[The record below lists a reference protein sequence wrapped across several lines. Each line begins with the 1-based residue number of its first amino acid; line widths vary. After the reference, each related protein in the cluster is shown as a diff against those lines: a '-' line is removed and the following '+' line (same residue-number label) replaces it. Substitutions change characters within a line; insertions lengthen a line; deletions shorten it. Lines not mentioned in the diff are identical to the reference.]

1 MMLAFKK
8 KFDLMGDDLVEL
20 SIKNET
26 LKNKIGSYD
35 EKWLKE
41 PKTKL
46 LKEIVVEKSANL
58 IISRME
64 KQMKKQ
70 Y

>member
-1 MMLAFKK
+1 MMPAIEKA
-8 KFDLMGDDLVEL
+8 FDLMGGDIVDLSTE
-20 SIKNET
+20 NES

-41 PKTKL
+41 SKTKL
-46 LKEIVVEKSANL
+46 LKQLDDKKGAKL
-58 IISRME
+58 IMSRMK